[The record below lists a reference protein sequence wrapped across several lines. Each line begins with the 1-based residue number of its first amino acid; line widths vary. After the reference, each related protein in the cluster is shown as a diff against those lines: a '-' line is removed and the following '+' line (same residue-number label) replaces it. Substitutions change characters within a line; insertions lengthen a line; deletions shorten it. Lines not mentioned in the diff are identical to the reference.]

1 MVKVSISLPNHAHIT
16 FESEESEVLHEVV
29 GMVLRDL
36 PRELMQADS
45 SDGGDAGGIVATSY
59 AEKSTVVAPSLL
71 STSIAAPD
79 SVAPA
84 AQETAAPQTI
94 EQPVQSRIEPT
105 PESNVVSGQNN
116 NASQAPTAP
125 SLPPGFLSESGQAD
139 FEAFCREANPMG
151 DMRRV
156 VVAAV
161 GANRHFEVDG
171 VNADDLAWLFDLA
184 GWRKPGNF
192 TQTLRNAARSKFG
205 WLERIPG
212 RSGRYAATPLGISK
226 TLSAN

>member
-1 MVKVSISLPNHAHIT
+1 MVKVSISLPNNAQIT

-36 PRELMQADS
+36 PKELMQSSA
-45 SDGGDAGGIVATSY
+45 SDGGDAAGNYASGAT
-59 AEKSTVVAPSLL
+59 EKSTDTIAPAE
-71 STSIAAPD
+71 TMTAEPAAPVEMPTAIAQP
-79 SVAPA
+79 SEPVNTAPPA
-84 AQETAAPQTI
+84 
-94 EQPVQSRIEPT
+94 V
-105 PESNVVSGQNN
+105 PESTVATTRTVDQ
-116 NASQAPTAP
+116 TET
-125 SLPPGFLSESGQAD
+125 LPPEFLSESGRSD
-139 FEAFCREANPMG
+139 FVSFCQHANPLG

-161 GANRHFEVDG
+161 GANRHFGVDG
-171 VNADDLAWLFDLA
+171 VNASDLAWLFDA
-184 GWRKPGNF
+184 ARWRKPGNF

-226 TLSAN
+226 TLTAG